1 MSVLYVQ
8 EQGAYLKKRD
18 ERLIV
23 ELNKELVRDIPLVN
37 LEQVVCFG
45 NIQVSSQTLALL
57 LEQNVDLCFLTLHG
71 RFRGRLVGEV
81 ARNGRLRQ
89 AQWRVAGDL
98 QAERNLAA
106 RFVLGKLRNQR
117 ALLMRHARQYASENE
132 GGLKAAA
139 ETIADGMRALPTAA
153 NLDVLRGIEGEAAS
167 VYFGAFGQLVRQSG
181 FTFRT
186 REKRPPC
193 DPVNALLSF
202 TYTLLMNEMLGAIH
216 TVGLDP
222 YVGFLH
228 AERQGKA
235 SLSFDLMEEFRAC
248 FADALVL
255 AILNNRVLA
264 PDDFETD
271 LGVCTLKDTGR
282 RRFLEQY
289 ERKKQDEIKHP
300 LFGYRVTYK
309 RCFELQVRQL
319 AKFLIGEIPNYIPF
333 MPRS

>member
-23 ELNKELVRDIPLVN
+23 ELNKETVRDIPLVN

-45 NIQVSSQTLALL
+45 NVQVSSQTLALL

-71 RFRGRLVGEV
+71 KFRGRLVGEV

-89 AQWRVAGDL
+89 AQWRVAGDEK
-98 QAERNLAA
+98 AELGLAA

-117 ALLMRHARQYASENE
+117 ALLMRHARQYESEKE
-132 GGLKAAA
+132 GGLRVAA
-139 ETIADGMRALPTAA
+139 ETLADGMRALATASS
-153 NLDVLRGIEGEAAS
+153 LDMLRGIEGEAAA
-167 VYFGAFGQLVRQSG
+167 VYFGAFGLLLRQSG
-181 FTFRT
+181 FAFMT
-186 REKRPPC
+186 RERRPPC

-202 TYTLLMNEMLGAIH
+202 TYTLLMNELLGAIH

-235 SLSFDLMEEFRAC
+235 SLSFDLMEEFRAS
-248 FADALVL
+248 FADTLVL
-255 AILNNRVLA
+255 AIINNRILA

-271 LGVCTLKDTGR
+271 LGVCTLKETAR

-289 ERKKQDEIKHP
+289 EEKKQTEIKHP
-300 LFGYRVTYK
+300 LFGYRVTYR

-319 AKFLIGEIPNYIPF
+319 AKFLVGEIPNYIPF
-333 MPRS
+333 MPRG